1 MNEQISSFSSR
12 LIDPR
17 IDNSAVQFSTMTIVA
32 SAISPIAMAR
42 PASENRLIVW
52 RKPTSGIAVKSV
64 LRSRMAIGPTAV
76 RMFRRNSSVTT
87 MRTTSSMASVSKNCR
102 SVAQIQADRS

>member
-1 MNEQISSFSSR
+1 
-12 LIDPR
+12 
-17 IDNSAVQFSTMTIVA
+17 MTIVA

-42 PASENRLIVW
+42 PASENRLIVCL
-52 RKPTSGIAVKSV
+52 KPTSGIAVKSV
-64 LRSRMAIGPTAV
+64 LSSRMAIGPTAV

-87 MRTTSSMASVSKNCR
+87 MSTTSSMPSVSKNCR